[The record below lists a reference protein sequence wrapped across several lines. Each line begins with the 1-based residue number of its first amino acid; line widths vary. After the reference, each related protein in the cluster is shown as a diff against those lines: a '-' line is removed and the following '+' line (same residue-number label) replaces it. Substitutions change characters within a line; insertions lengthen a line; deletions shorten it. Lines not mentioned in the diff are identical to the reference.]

1 MTADSGYIK
10 VWFSGDDSVISAFS
24 QIVEQTDRQN
34 LFSCGLSWL
43 DELDGQWEAE
53 AECISYDSI
62 AATWE
67 FLVQALELLPDLQF
81 EGFLEHCWP
90 TLPCKVTRVNFFA
103 DEGHLCWEESV
114 EVSEVDTDEESLYG
128 TEEDEEEIFIPLT
141 PYD

>member
-10 VWFSGDDSVISAFS
+10 VWFSGDDSVMSTFS
-24 QIVEQTDRQN
+24 QIVERTDRQN

-43 DELDGQWEAE
+43 DELDFQWEAE

-62 AATWE
+62 DATRE
-67 FLVQALELLPDLQF
+67 FLAQALEQLPELQF
-81 EGFLEHCWP
+81 EGHLEHCWP
-90 TLPCKVTRVNFFA
+90 TLPCKVTRVNFYA
-103 DEGHLCWEESV
+103 DEGHLRWEESV
-114 EVSEVDTDEESLYG
+114 EISEADPDEESLYD